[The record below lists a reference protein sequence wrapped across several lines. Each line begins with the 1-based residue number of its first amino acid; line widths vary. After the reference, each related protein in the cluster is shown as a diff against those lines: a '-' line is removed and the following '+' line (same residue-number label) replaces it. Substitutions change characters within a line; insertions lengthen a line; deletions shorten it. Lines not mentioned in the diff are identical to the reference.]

1 MRFLYLSTLV
11 SALLLGGGLVSPSLA
26 QSQAA
31 VEVTANA
38 EPTEVTTEETVV
50 FTVTVRGVAA
60 SVVQQ
65 PDLPATANLEAADPS
80 PRTQRT
86 YGNGRP
92 DGVTFSW
99 RFRPRTSGTARIEP
113 ISVVVRGRT
122 YRTEEI
128 RIRVVEPP
136 QYPSSPTLT
145 RPGPSSSTQGRSA
158 SLDSRDLFIRVLPT
172 ANQAVQNEQIVVE
185 YRLFY
190 QPDVRLRH
198 SRLADAWDAPGFW
211 REELNVA
218 SRPIPQSR
226 RAHGRSYQTI
236 VLKRVALFPT
246 RPGEL
251 HVDPLRVEAEAQ
263 ATLEGRS
270 GASYRSRFE
279 PIRLTSRALSVSVR
293 DLPSSAPPPFDG
305 AVGEYR
311 MTVRLDED
319 TTNVG
324 NPVHLMVQLRG
335 TGNLA
340 MLSAPSF
347 EVPDEIEAYEPAV
360 RTNIDRSGRHIGGT
374 KTFTYTLV
382 PRRDGSHT
390 LPSIAFAYFDPNTRQ
405 YEILQSR
412 SRQFHVTGAAAEE
425 LVGRTGDGLP
435 VGDITGLTEAENVRW
450 TSSDRQPLHRR
461 AWVYVLLGLPVALFA
476 GALVYRRRF
485 GTTVTYSVQEETE
498 TSTADGRLRRARERL
513 RNGESDAS
521 VYEAIEQ
528 ALFGFLEDRLNS
540 NESVARRPVLKTQ
553 LERRNVDE
561 ELLETLFALLDACDE
576 GQFARAA
583 SGPPTPRKALD
594 EADTLLR
601 RLEKAL
607 TTSSEGAWSLSGG
620 PDSS

>member
-1 MRFLYLSTLV
+1 MRLLYFSIIA
-11 SALLLGGGLVSPSLA
+11 SAVLLGGGLYSPSLA

-31 VEVTANA
+31 VEVTASA
-38 EPTEVTTEETVV
+38 EPTEVTTEETVE
-50 FTVTVRGVAA
+50 FAVTVRGVSA

-65 PDLPATANLEAADPS
+65 PDRPATANLEVVERS
-80 PRTQRT
+80 PRIQRA

-99 RFRPRTSGTARIEP
+99 RFRPRTSGTAHIEP
-113 ISVVVRGRT
+113 INVVVRGRT

-128 RIRVVEPP
+128 RIRVVEPT

-145 RPGPSSSTQGRSA
+145 RLGPSSSTHGKSA

-172 ANQAVQNEQIVVE
+172 ANQAVQNEQVVVE

-236 VLKRVALFPT
+236 VLKRVAVFPT

-293 DLPSSAPPPFDG
+293 DLPPGAPPSFDG
-305 AVGEYR
+305 AVGQYGV
-311 MTVRLDED
+311 TVRLDED
-319 TTNVG
+319 TTAVG
-324 NPVHLMVQLRG
+324 DPVHLVVQLRG

-340 MLSAPSF
+340 TLSPPSV
-347 EVPDEIEAYEPAV
+347 EIPDKLEAYEPAV
-360 RTNIDRSGRHIGGT
+360 RTNIDRSGRRIGGT

-382 PRRDGSHT
+382 PRRGGSHT
-390 LPSIAFAYFDPNTRQ
+390 LPSISFAYFDPNTRQ
-405 YEILQSR
+405 YEVLQSR
-412 SRQFHVTGAAAEE
+412 SKQFHATGAAAQE

-435 VGDITGLTEAENVRW
+435 VGDITGPMEMENVRW
-450 TSSDRQPLHRR
+450 TSSERQPMHRQV
-461 AWVYVLLGLPVALFA
+461 WVYVLLGLPIALFA
-476 GALVYRRRF
+476 AALVYRRRF
-485 GTTVTYSVQEETE
+485 GTRVKYSVQEETD
-498 TSTADGRLRRARERL
+498 TATAEGRLQRARERL

-528 ALFGFLEDRLNS
+528 AVFGLLEDRLNS

-561 ELLETLFALLDACDE
+561 ELCETLFDLLDACDE

-583 SGPPTPRKALD
+583 SGPTPRKALK

-601 RLEKAL
+601 QLEGVL
-607 TTSSEGAWSLSGG
+607 TKSSDGAWSQLGG